1 LFEPLTLTDRVQMSA
16 VLSAQ
21 VVCAEVLLVPPLVA
35 VLLLEP
41 YRPPLDGLVVP
52 QAARPATMMSARN
65 ESTAVGVF
73 LKSLFTMRVSFVMSD
88 DVSRQLPAFTR
99 DYA

>member
-1 LFEPLTLTDRVQMSA
+1 LFEPLTLTERVQISA
-16 VLSAQ
+16 VLLAH
-21 VVCAEVLLVPPLVA
+21 VVWADVLLVPPLVA

-65 ESTAVGVF
+65 ENTAMGVL
-73 LKSLFTMRVSFVMSD
+73 LKSLCAMRVSFGCE
-88 DVSRQLPAFTR
+88 
-99 DYA
+99 